1 LFCKQKDAESRENVM
16 VQELIAAAAGAA
28 LAVAA
33 NGGQAERPRLT
44 GSFPLVE
51 LRQYTLHDGKRD
63 ELIQLFEREF
73 VESQEAVGMK
83 VIGTFT
89 DLDRPDRFVWLRGFR
104 DMDSRA
110 TGLNAFYTGPVW
122 QAHRNAA
129 NSTMIDSDNVLL
141 LRAPSAKAE
150 FGAGAPGGLI
160 VATVYYLKA
169 QSAEALATFE
179 TQVKPKLDQAGA
191 SPIAWFT
198 PETSANNFPR
208 LPVRE
213 GERLLVWFARF
224 ADEADH
230 VAHRAGIAQATVPI
244 ASFLEGDPEVLRL
257 KPTARS
263 ELR

>member
-1 LFCKQKDAESRENVM
+1 MANGVITA
-16 VQELIAAAAGAA
+16 VAGAA
-28 LAVAA
+28 LAAAAA
-33 NGGQAERPRLT
+33 NGQAETPRLT

-51 LRQYTLHDGKRD
+51 LRQYTLHEGQRD
-63 ELIQLFEREF
+63 VLIELFEREF
-73 VESQEAVGMK
+73 IESQEAVGMK

-89 DLDRPDRFVWLRGFR
+89 DLDRPNRFVWLRGFR

-141 LRAPSAKAE
+141 LRAPSAGAE
-150 FGAGAPGGLI
+150 FARGTPGGLI
-160 VATVYYLKA
+160 VATIYHLKA

-179 TQVKPKLDQAGA
+179 AEVKPRLDKAGA
-191 SPIAWFT
+191 PPIAWFT
-198 PETSANNFPR
+198 PETAANNFPR

-224 ADEADH
+224 DDEADY
-230 VAHRAGIAQATVPI
+230 AARKADITQAAGPI
-244 ASFLEGDPEVLRL
+244 SPFLKGDPEILRL
-257 KPTARS
+257 KPTERS